1 QVASGKLLRLRMDER
16 LNNAL
21 DSVASM
27 RGRTNALQ
35 SYPNPPIVE
44 ALSEPWERNREALR
58 LSDRPLSGNH
68 GRAVV
73 SRRPGT
79 VKNPLNK
86 PPRTRR
92 GNCWLASDVTP
103 IRGGGA
109 SLGNGLAVSDRQ

>member
-35 SYPNPPIVE
+35 SYPSPPIVE

-58 LSDRPLSGNH
+58 LSERPLSGNH

-73 SRRPGT
+73 AQRPGT

-92 GNCWLASDVTP
+92 GNGCLATEVAAR
-103 IRGGGA
+103 RGGA
-109 SLGNGLAVSDRQ
+109 A